1 MANQTEHWTP
11 PASFPKPSR
20 SSLIDITG
28 LEFNG
33 YKVTRQAQSNGNE
46 SQWQIACLSC
56 GRARI
61 TSRGNIVRSAA
72 GDNSLALC
80 KCDLTEDDTS
90 LVEERLDVSPKQARV
105 LCAVVAHERAHGIG
119 PCRKALELFVGG
131 EPQTMMLVRRGLLIH
146 TGSPAVIT
154 ATPKTW
160 NAMRAEEET
169 RT

>member
-11 PASFPKPSR
+11 PASFPKKAHCF
-20 SSLIDITG
+20 IDMLG
-28 LEFNG
+28 VDVSG
-33 YKVTRQAQSNGNE
+33 YTVTRRAESNGNE
-46 SQWQIACLSC
+46 ACWQLTCSVC
-56 GRARI
+56 ERTRI
-61 TSRGNIVRSAA
+61 VAGAAIRRTLA
-72 GDNSLALC
+72 GDHAIARC
-80 KCDLTEDDTS
+80 KCDDSEDDTS

-119 PCRKALELFVGG
+119 PRRKALELFVGG